1 MIMIKLDRKKN
12 NKWILQKNVS
22 SKDIIEAY
30 LNALDETKSK
40 ISLDY
45 LKNHLK
51 ELNMYIKEEVH
62 MAH

>member
-45 LKNHLK
+45 LK
-51 ELNMYIKEEVH
+51 II
-62 MAH
+62 